1 MELLKEIGETQQA
14 EPTKKIIVN
23 DQEITPEKFQEMNTD
38 PKIKLVQL
46 QENTFKVLNRML
58 G

>member
-1 MELLKEIGETQQA
+1 MELLKEIGESHQA

>member
-1 MELLKEIGETQQA
+1 MELLKEIGESQQA